1 MMIAEYY
8 KMSISSI
15 KGAKLRSALTMFGII
30 IGVSSVVTIVG
41 LGEGVKHQ
49 VATQVD
55 AVSDSLIVVRPGKKT
70 EAKAFNLDTLR
81 SFVSNSGSLS
91 EKDWRDTEKVEGV
104 KSAVPIGIVSGIVSY
119 ETDEYTGGNIIA
131 TTKQLPQLLNQEIA
145 FGEFFT
151 ETDYTRNVAIIGTDI
166 AEQLF
171 KENVPIGKSLSI
183 RGQNFIVQGVFEQ
196 QKSGTFAA
204 LNLNNSVIIPYDAA
218 RQIGGSIQLMQVYV
232 EAAEV
237 SKIPEV
243 SEAIKKTL
251 IGNHSGQEDFTI
263 LEKEEALEA
272 TNEAF
277 YQITLFIAGV
287 AFISFIVGGIG
298 IMNIM
303 FATVSERTREIGIR
317 KAIGATNAQILGQF
331 IMESIV
337 LSIVGGIIGILL
349 SFVANA
355 IIRVTTDLQPIT
367 TLNVVLIVG
376 GLSVVTG
383 IISGILP
390 AAKAASKDP
399 IVSLRSEA

>member
-1 MMIAEYY
+1 MALA
-8 KMSISSI
+8 SI
-15 KGAKLRSALTMFGII
+15 KGAKFRSFLTMFGII

-41 LGEGVKHQ
+41 LGEGVKQQ

-55 AVSDSLIVVRPGKKT
+55 AVSDSLVIIRPGKRA
-70 EAKAFNLDTLR
+70 EAKAFSLDSLR
-81 SFVSNSGSLS
+81 SFVSSTGSLS

-119 ETDEYTGGNIIA
+119 EDDEYAGGNIIA
-131 TTKQLPQLLNQEIA
+131 STEALPSLLNQKVA

-151 ETDYTRNVAIIGTDI
+151 KEDYSRNVVVIGTDV
-166 AEQLF
+166 AEKLF

-183 RGQNFIVQGVFEQ
+183 RGKRFVVQGVFEQ

-204 LNLNNSVIIPYDAA
+204 LNINNSIIIPYDAA
-218 RQIGGSIQLMQVYV
+218 RQLGGTIQLMQVYIESESPENV
-232 EAAEV
+232 EKVAEAV
-237 SKIPEV
+237 T
-243 SEAIKKTL
+243 ATLKK
-251 IGNHSGQEDFTI
+251 NHAGQEDFTI
-263 LEKEEALEA
+263 LQKDEALES
-272 TNEAF
+272 TNEFF

-337 LSIVGGIIGILL
+337 LSVVGGIIGVG
-349 SFVANA
+349 FAFFANA
-355 IIRVTTDLQPIT
+355 IIRVTTDLQPVT
-367 TLNVVLIVG
+367 TLRVVILVG
-376 GLSVVTG
+376 GLSVLTG
-383 IISGILP
+383 IVSGLLP

-399 IVSLRSEA
+399 ITSLRTDA

>member
-151 ETDYTRNVAIIGTDI
+151 ETDYTRNVAVIGTDI

-251 IGNHSGQEDFTI
+251 ISNHSGQEDFTI

-349 SFVANA
+349 SFAANA
-355 IIRVTTDLQPIT
+355 VIRVTTDLQPIT